1 MELKMANLMDDLA
14 YDIHKHLMSVST
26 KFNGEHLV
34 MVPITKVVEKFK
46 RNHRTIQRRISAL
59 KDEGLIHP
67 IIKTNSFTLYHIKNL
82 ED

>member
-1 MELKMANLMDDLA
+1 MADLMDDLA

-26 KFNGEHLV
+26 TFNGKQLV
-34 MVPITKVVEKFK
+34 MLPITKVVEKFK

-59 KDEGLIHP
+59 KDEGLICP
-67 IIKTNSFTLYHIKNL
+67 IIKTNTFTLYHVKNL

>member
-1 MELKMANLMDDLA
+1 MAHLMDELA

-26 KFNGEHLV
+26 KFNNEHLV
-34 MVPITKVVEKFK
+34 MLPITKVVAKFK
-46 RNHRTIQRRISAL
+46 RNHRTIQRRMSAL
-59 KDEGLIHP
+59 KDEGLICP